1 MDSESKIT
9 ARYLRILSYS
19 VLAFTLAFLIN
30 NVLTVWVDWPGVKKI
45 FSHYELFGFKQKA
58 LQGSEL
64 NYGYL
69 QIGIYLICIA
79 GVILYVF
86 KTYSQTLEHDSEIL
100 SKFSAYLVRSSF
112 WAVFLVGVADFIISF
127 MVVERL
133 WEAIFSPEV
142 KAFMVKA
149 PERITFIHFPIILGS
164 FIIGY
169 FTKSVGF
176 IWLAVLVVLSE
187 FVIVLSR
194 FIFSYEQA
202 FQGDLVRF
210 WYAALYLF
218 ASAYALIHEGHVRV
232 DVLYS
237 SFSERKKAWTNTI
250 GSALLGVPLCLIVIF
265 YGLNGK
271 ASIINGPVVAFEVTQ
286 QGSNGLYLLYL
297 MAVYLAVF
305 AVTMLL
311 QFTSYFMSSS
321 HKLLQD
327 EEEMNISNVNKAND
341 VSIENIESSSK

>member
-1 MDSESKIT
+1 MSSENSKISL
-9 ARYLRILSYS
+9 YLRIASYS

-30 NVLTVWVDWPGVKKI
+30 NVLTVWIDWPGVKKI
-45 FSHYELFGFKQKA
+45 FSHYEMFGFKKKA
-58 LQGSEL
+58 LDGSTL
-64 NYGYL
+64 SYGFM
-69 QIGIYLICIA
+69 QIGVYLICIVA
-79 GVILYVF
+79 VIIYVF
-86 KTYSQTLEHDSEIL
+86 KTYSQTLERDSEIL
-100 SKFSAYLVRSSF
+100 SNFSAYLVRSSF

-142 KAFMVKA
+142 KAFMVKS
-149 PERITFIHFPIILGS
+149 PERITFIHFPIILIS
-164 FIIGY
+164 FVIGY

-176 IWLAVLVVLSE
+176 IWLAVLVVVSE
-187 FVIVLSR
+187 FIIVLSR

-237 SFSERKKAWTNTI
+237 SFSERKKAWTNLL
-250 GSALLGVPLCLIVIF
+250 GSALLGVPLVLIVLF
-265 YGLNGK
+265 LGLDGK

-311 QFTSYFMSSS
+311 QFTSYFMGSSY
-321 HKLLQD
+321 KIL
-327 EEEMNISNVNKAND
+327 NVK
-341 VSIENIESSSK
+341 EN

>member
-30 NVLTVWVDWPGVKKI
+30 NILTVWVDWPGVKKI

-133 WEAIFSPEV
+133 WEAIFSPGV

-237 SFSERKKAWTNTI
+237 SFSERKKAWTNSI

-297 MAVYLAVF
+297 MAVYLGVF

-321 HKLLQD
+321 HKLLQND
-327 EEEMNISNVNKAND
+327 EEVNISKVDKTNK
-341 VSIENIESSSK
+341 VSIENMESQ

>member
-1 MDSESKIT
+1 MDPESKIT
-9 ARYLRILSYS
+9 TRYLRILSYS

-58 LQGSEL
+58 LQGAEL

-237 SFSERKKAWTNTI
+237 SFSERKKAWTNSI

-327 EEEMNISNVNKAND
+327 EEEMNIPNVNKAND
-341 VSIENIESSSK
+341 VSIENIESSK